1 MNSKKSIFRKYR
13 ETVFLIITIIL
24 VFISIV
30 YLFIQFSEYN
40 KECELISNLFVSEQE
55 SIFKY
60 EVERA
65 VYDIDYRIKK
75 SVLSLEDIKKAS
87 IEHLRQIRFPNRGK
101 EHGFFFIRSFDGIQ
115 MLSVS
120 VPDIE
125 GKDVSQYKDPDGI
138 ITHELFMN
146 IVNASG
152 EGFVDYSWFNPATG
166 KNQMKRSFIKKIPGL
181 QWYVG
186 SGFWFED
193 INSVIN
199 VKKANLK
206 KDVQNY
212 VLVLFMTIVVL
223 GIIIFLVLRKISDKI
238 NNNFKKFSSF
248 FSNASNKYTSIEK
261 ENLHYLEFDELAD
274 SANKMILEHK
284 KTEEKIR
291 ESEALY
297 RQLFNSLPY
306 GGEIIDTQGIILNCS
321 LSTSRMLGY
330 EMDEIIGKHITNFV
344 DEKTIKLFKQNFP
357 KLLKGESLSLEACMI
372 NKNGSKLNILRAAQP
387 IFNADK
393 KVESI
398 LSLNIDI
405 TARKKAEEELKKLSK
420 IVETTSQNII
430 MTKRDGTVIFA
441 NIAYLDE
448 SGYTSEEVIGKSM
461 FTFSTDEGVE
471 ILKEEVIPAIL
482 NDGHWFGEITQIRK
496 DKSVFQAEMICSL
509 IENELHKPQ
518 FFVGIFTDITERK
531 KTENELAKNREN
543 LEEIVKERT
552 KEIEEKNK
560 ELIHYNKLFE
570 GREIR
575 IKELKDRVKELE
587 EKLGIRE
594 DLDESV

>member
-40 KECELISNLFVSEQE
+40 KECELISNIFVSEQE

-75 SVLSLEDIKKAS
+75 SVLSLEDIKKVS
-87 IEHLRQIRFPNRGK
+87 IEHLREIRFPNSGK
-101 EHGFFFIRSFDGIQ
+101 EQGFFFIRSFDGIQ

-120 VPDIE
+120 VPDVE
-125 GKDVSQYKDPDGI
+125 GKDVSQYKDPEGI
-138 ITHELFMN
+138 ITHELFMD

-152 EGFVDYSWFNPATG
+152 EGFADYSWFNPATG
-166 KNQMKRSFIKKIPGL
+166 KNQKKRSFIKKIPEL
-181 QWYVG
+181 QWYIG
-186 SGFWFED
+186 AGFWFED

-199 VKKANLK
+199 VKKANLR
-206 KDVQNY
+206 KDVRNY

-223 GIIIFLVLRKISDKI
+223 GIIIFIVLKSISDKI

-248 FSNASNKYTSIEK
+248 FSNVSTKYTFIEK

-284 KTEEKIR
+284 EAEKKIR

-306 GGEIIDTQGIILNCS
+306 GGEIIDTQGIIVNCS

-393 KVESI
+393 KVESM

-448 SGYTSEEVIGKSM
+448 SGYTNEEVIGKSM
-461 FTFSTDEGVE
+461 FTFSTDEGAK

-531 KTENELAKNREN
+531 KTEQELAKNREN

-594 DLDESV
+594 DWDESE

>member
-1 MNSKKSIFRKYR
+1 M
-13 ETVFLIITIIL
+13 
-24 VFISIV
+24 
-30 YLFIQFSEYN
+30 
-40 KECELISNLFVSEQE
+40 
-55 SIFKY
+55 
-60 EVERA
+60 
-65 VYDIDYRIKK
+65 IK
-75 SVLSLEDIKKAS
+75 
-87 IEHLRQIRFPNRGK
+87 
-101 EHGFFFIRSFDGIQ
+101 
-115 MLSVS
+115 
-120 VPDIE
+120 
-125 GKDVSQYKDPDGI
+125 
-138 ITHELFMN
+138 
-146 IVNASG
+146 
-152 EGFVDYSWFNPATG
+152 
-166 KNQMKRSFIKKIPGL
+166 
-181 QWYVG
+181 
-186 SGFWFED
+186 
-193 INSVIN
+193 
-199 VKKANLK
+199 
-206 KDVQNY
+206 
-212 VLVLFMTIVVL
+212 
-223 GIIIFLVLRKISDKI
+223 
-238 NNNFKKFSSF
+238 
-248 FSNASNKYTSIEK
+248 
-261 ENLHYLEFDELAD
+261 
-274 SANKMILEHK
+274 
-284 KTEEKIR
+284 
-291 ESEALY
+291 
-297 RQLFNSLPY
+297 
-306 GGEIIDTQGIILNCS
+306 
-321 LSTSRMLGY
+321 
-330 EMDEIIGKHITNFV
+330 
-344 DEKTIKLFKQNFP
+344 
-357 KLLKGESLSLEACMI
+357 
-372 NKNGSKLNILRAAQP
+372 KNGSKLNILRAAQP

-393 KVESI
+393 KVESM

-448 SGYTSEEVIGKSM
+448 SGYTNEEVIGKSM
-461 FTFSTDEGVE
+461 FTFSTDEGAK

-552 KEIEEKNK
+552 KEIEDKNK